1 MVSKTIDV
9 GSSPTNRVLFFG
21 ERGEEVNTLDCES
34 STHGFEPHRSPKSFS
49 KKDL

>member
-21 ERGEEVNTLDCES
+21 DRGEEVNTLDCES
-34 STHGFEPHRSPKSFS
+34 GMHGFDARRSPRIF
-49 KKDL
+49 

>member
-21 ERGEEVNTLDCES
+21 DRGEEVNTLDCES
-34 STHGFEPHRSPKSFS
+34 SMHGFETRRLPRIF
-49 KKDL
+49 